1 MVDSGKYGLFFCK
14 NTGDAKNL
22 IEKVENNPE
31 VLLEY
36 RSKSRQRIVENYTW
50 EKIVSQY
57 CKLFNTMLNN
67 GK

>member
-50 EKIVSQY
+50 EKIVAQY
-57 CKLFNTMLNN
+57 YTLFNQILN